1 MTRGKHS
8 PYKYR
13 PTLPSET
20 GKYASQHGV
29 AAATKSFSR
38 KLEEQGETFHGFQR
52 SFCDYA
58 HCKLKPHE
66 NTTHDKNFQKE
77 NFPIYSRSV
86 WEGQMRLLSSFFVCL
101 SWGTVDAV
109 STYLAMSGHCR
120 GARQLQ
126 PGWCGPA
133 FSWVFLHEGEVI
145 ISGSATLYIHV
156 EAKLTGM

>member
-1 MTRGKHS
+1 M
-8 PYKYR
+8 
-13 PTLPSET
+13 
-20 GKYASQHGV
+20 
-29 AAATKSFSR
+29 
-38 KLEEQGETFHGFQR
+38 FHGFQR